1 MSCVSSAYLLQTLI
15 LSTHRYKFPFSLPP
29 FYIAII
35 RCLGVLEG
43 LAIQVDPKARIISK
57 AYPYIASRVLTD
69 PQDDLQEALR
79 RLALTNDGRVRWD
92 RLEDLLDEAKDS
104 SEYDVAEAIDMLT
117 DYLVSE
123 DGDDLLNDLAQQLVD
138 TADSL
143 GAESAQYI
151 VAASQ
156 ALAIRDEVAA
166 VRAFRSLASVLEQRE
181 EGINAITRK
190 ATNDLRGALP
200 EPTPT
205 MRRLGNVLGLLGAQ
219 SGETDLARFIP
230 IVRKL
235 SKEPRIRQ
243 VATEVVA
250 RIGER
255 FLSRSLRAAFGL
267 PAPQFG
273 KATSLSTVTEDTK

>member
-1 MSCVSSAYLLQTLI
+1 M
-15 LSTHRYKFPFSLPP
+15 
-29 FYIAII
+29 
-35 RCLGVLEG
+35 
-43 LAIQVDPKARIISK
+43 AIQVDPKARIISK

-92 RLEDLLDEAKDS
+92 RLENLLEEAKDS
-104 SEYDVAEAIDMLT
+104 SGYDVAEAIDMLT

-123 DGDDLLNDLAQQLVD
+123 DGDSLLNDLAQQLVD
-138 TADSL
+138 AADNL

-166 VRAFRSLASVLEQRE
+166 VRAFRSLASIIEQRQ
-181 EGINAITRK
+181 EGIDAIRRK
-190 ATNDLRGALP
+190 AASDLRGALP
-200 EPTPT
+200 APTPT
-205 MRRLGNVLGLLGAQ
+205 MRRLGNVLGLIGAQ
-219 SGETDLARFIP
+219 SGETDVARFIP

-235 SKEPRIRQ
+235 SREPRIRQ
-243 VATEVVA
+243 VASEVVA

-255 FLSRSLRAAFGL
+255 VLSRSLRAAFGL

-273 KATSLSTVTEDTK
+273 KATAMSTVTEDTK

>member
-1 MSCVSSAYLLQTLI
+1 MPLI
-15 LSTHRYKFPFSLPP
+15 YGVTTNIPYIFRYKFPFSLPP

-92 RLEDLLDEAKDS
+92 RLENLLDEAKDS
-104 SEYDVAEAIDMLT
+104 SGYDVADAVDLLT
-117 DYLVSE
+117 DYLVSD
-123 DGDDLLNDLAQQLVD
+123 DGDALLSDLSQQLVD
-138 TADSL
+138 AADNL
-143 GAESAQYI
+143 GAESARYI
-151 VAASQ
+151 LEASQ

-166 VRAFRSLASVLEQRE
+166 VRAFRSLAAIFEQRE
-181 EGINAITRK
+181 NGLDAVRRK
-190 ATNDLRGALP
+190 ASSSLQGTLP
-200 EPTPT
+200 APTPT
-205 MRRLGNVLGLLGAQ
+205 MRRFGRVLGLLRAQ
-219 SGETDLARFIP
+219 SGDTDFARFVP
-230 IVRKL
+230 ILRKL
-235 SKEPRIRQ
+235 SREPRIRQ
-243 VATEVVA
+243 IATEIVA

-255 FLSRSLRAAFGL
+255 ALSRSLRAAFGL

-273 KATSLSTVTEDTK
+273 TASPVSTVTEDTTR